1 MAFEGGCT
9 SNNVSIKVLS
19 AAKRDSIDKCLHLL
33 LGTNINH
40 TYTISILNNIE
51 MIFISNMLFV
61 LMCDMRKLL
70 KKFFISTS
78 EATKLTRLF

>member
-9 SNNVSIKVLS
+9 SNNVSIKVLPT
-19 AAKRDSIDKCLHLL
+19 AKRDSVDKCLHLL

-40 TYTISILNNIE
+40 AYTISILNNIE
-51 MIFISNMLFV
+51 MIFILNMLFV

-78 EATKLTRLF
+78 EAPKLTRLS